1 MAKPAQVCVSL
12 PLSLPSPPYSR
23 ALGEP
28 LTPEMRPGRIEQPS
42 QSDRTRDDRGVAP
55 AGEVTFSG
63 PRARPR
69 HRIRCFC
76 SSTHVRPSLFSYFSS
91 SLLYRFLDPR
101 TRRHFE
107 VLEAHR
113 PPRQPTPPLPVL
125 GSADYSRFLLF
136 AGDANSAESATCTK
150 PDSFLASPSNF
161 QRVHVRNGKNS
172 MLRRSIKSGS
182 RKLPNA

>member
-23 ALGEP
+23 ALGGP
-28 LTPEMRPGRIEQPS
+28 LTPGMWPGRIEQPS

-55 AGEVTFSG
+55 AGEVAFSG

-69 HRIRCFC
+69 HHIRCFC
-76 SSTHVRPSLFSYFSS
+76 SSTHVRPSLFSLFPSS
-91 SLLYRFLDPR
+91 PLYRFLAR
-101 TRRHFE
+101 QTRRHFE

-136 AGDANSAESATCTK
+136 AGDANSAESATCTN
-150 PDSFLASPSNF
+150 PDSFVSSPNNF
-161 QRVHVRNGKNS
+161 QRVHVRKGKTS
-172 MLRRSIKSGS
+172 VLRRSIKSGS
-182 RKLPNA
+182 RKIA

>member
-1 MAKPAQVCVSL
+1 MAKPAQVCLSV

-23 ALGEP
+23 ALGGP
-28 LTPEMRPGRIEQPS
+28 LIPGMRPGRIEHPS

-55 AGEVTFSG
+55 AGEVIFSG

-69 HRIRCFC
+69 HRIRCFVHPPTFARAY
-76 SSTHVRPSLFSYFSS
+76 SHFFHRP
-91 SLLYRFLDPR
+91 LYRFLAPR
-101 TRRHFE
+101 TRRHVE
-107 VLEAHR
+107 VLEAHL
-113 PPRQPTPPLPVL
+113 PPRQSTPPLPVL
-125 GSADYSRFLLF
+125 GSADNYRFLLF